1 MVDTREMEK
10 AALQCD
16 LLLTLPVATGYVAA

>member
-16 LLLTLPVATGYVAA
+16 LSLNSSRCKGYVAA